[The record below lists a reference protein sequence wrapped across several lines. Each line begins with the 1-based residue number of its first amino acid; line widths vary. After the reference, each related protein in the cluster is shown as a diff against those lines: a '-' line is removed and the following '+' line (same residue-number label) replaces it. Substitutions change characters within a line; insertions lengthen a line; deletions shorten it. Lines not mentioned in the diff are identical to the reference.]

1 VYRNGKSM
9 AEGLAKIQ
17 VLKERFNRVTVQDK
31 GRIYNSNLMHVLET
45 QNLLGLAEVLLT
57 AALARE
63 ESRGAHSR
71 RDFAVRDDVNFL
83 KHTLVTKADG
93 KPRLD
98 YKPVTITRWKP
109 VERKY

>member
-1 VYRNGKSM
+1 
-9 AEGLAKIQ
+9 
-17 VLKERFNRVTVQDK
+17 
-31 GRIYNSNLMHVLET
+31 MHVLET
-45 QNLLGLAEVLLT
+45 ANLLELAQVLLT

-71 RDFAVRDDVNFL
+71 RDFNTRDDERFL
-83 KHTLVTKADG
+83 KHTLVTKANG
-93 KPRLD
+93 KPKLD